1 MTDSNEV
8 GTLDALRSWNLAPSI
23 RFSVPE
29 VMEGG
34 EERKLEPEPS
44 FPERMVDGEKE
55 EKS

>member
-1 MTDSNEV
+1 MES
-8 GTLDALRSWNLAPSI
+8 G
-23 RFSVPE
+23 SVPE

-34 EERKLEPEPS
+34 EERKLDPEPS